1 MKNNLFKWIGLFTAI
16 LFLAFAASCDSS
28 SSDDEE
34 IPEDVLE
41 AAEGTFELIG
51 EVLLAPSGSPEP
63 GVSITESGSTKT
75 VTLINYSPE
84 YGVTITGNLQIITV
98 STSPYSFSITGS
110 AVITGELNA
119 EISLEATAS
128 WTDGGSPES
137 GPPSAMTGTFTY
149 NGKSYDVIGIME
161 AMEEL
166 ENDDY

>member
-28 SSDDEE
+28 SSDDVE

-51 EVLLAPSGSPEP
+51 EVLLAHSGSPEP

-149 NGKSYDVIGIME
+149 NGKSYDVIDIME

-166 ENDDY
+166 EDDDY